1 MAQDIAVP
9 DGYASGTTGGGDV
22 ASITVSTPSEF
33 IAATGHSNP
42 AVIIVSG
49 MLNVGSVT
57 IGSNKTIVGAD
68 STSGLYGGTIRIQG
82 TNYIIQN
89 LKFGPA
95 SGDVMEI
102 SGATNVFITNCE
114 FHDSSDELCSIVRQS
129 DYVTVSWCKFYFDNS
144 DSHSFAH
151 LIGNGDDVTADRGKL
166 HVTMH
171 HNWYD
176 QGIRGRQPRVRFGHV
191 HIYNNYYNSVGSGYC
206 IGVGYECHIRVENTY
221 FESVSAPW
229 ADYGGVSNG
238 EMGWDNLIFVNCSQP
253 TFVSNSFPVF
263 ELPYDYEMDAVEN
276 VKDIVIANA
285 GNVFR
290 SLLQPPVQF
299 AAELQGFTTVK
310 LTWEDNSEDENGFM
324 IERAEG
330 DTGSFAI
337 IVELPAND
345 TSYVDSLLEELTVYR
360 YRMMAFNDSLES
372 SYSPTI
378 QVITLSPTALPTV
391 VSEPSPA
398 DGAKYVDT
406 APTLKWKASLNADSY
421 DIHFGMDNPPPFV
434 NNQVETIFVP
444 GDLEKGQTYYWRID
458 GTNANGTTE
467 GPVWSFTVI
476 PDIPAEQVAYW
487 KFDETEGTTAS
498 DDKKYGMDGT
508 LMNMDPPLWTTGV
521 AGGALGF
528 DGNDDYIL
536 VPQNGVLDFTDQSF
550 SITTYVKIESF
561 PSGSIYLVHKGT
573 FSVDD
578 GPGANGSWFGIE
590 LKNGELRF
598 AVDDN
603 VTKSQATLNNV
614 EEIFLNKWVHIA
626 AVRDR
631 ANELLKLYVNGEM
644 KASSS
649 DGTGSISQTIDLH
662 LGNCSRLDASLPGVL
677 DELKL
682 FSYALSETEVK
693 AEVLTDFERIN
704 ETIPD
709 KITLSQNYPNP
720 FNPSTR
726 IEYSIPIRSIV
737 KLEVFDITGK
747 KVTTL
752 VNEVKGA
759 GTHSAYFDASD
770 LSTGI
775 YMCILTTK
783 NHNLTRK
790 MLLIK

>member
-1 MAQDIAVP
+1 
-9 DGYASGTTGGGDV
+9 
-22 ASITVSTPSEF
+22 
-33 IAATGHSNP
+33 
-42 AVIIVSG
+42 
-49 MLNVGSVT
+49 
-57 IGSNKTIVGAD
+57 
-68 STSGLYGGTIRIQG
+68 
-82 TNYIIQN
+82 
-89 LKFGPA
+89 
-95 SGDVMEI
+95 
-102 SGATNVFITNCE
+102 
-114 FHDSSDELCSIVRQS
+114 
-129 DYVTVSWCKFYFDNS
+129 
-144 DSHSFAH
+144 
-151 LIGNGDDVTADRGKL
+151 
-166 HVTMH
+166 
-171 HNWYD
+171 
-176 QGIRGRQPRVRFGHV
+176 
-191 HIYNNYYNSVGSGYC
+191 
-206 IGVGYECHIRVENTY
+206 
-221 FESVSAPW
+221 
-229 ADYGGVSNG
+229 
-238 EMGWDNLIFVNCSQP
+238 
-253 TFVSNSFPVF
+253 
-263 ELPYDYEMDAVEN
+263 
-276 VKDIVIANA
+276 
-285 GNVFR
+285 
-290 SLLQPPVQF
+290 
-299 AAELQGFTTVK
+299 
-310 LTWEDNSEDENGFM
+310 
-324 IERAEG
+324 
-330 DTGSFAI
+330 
-337 IVELPAND
+337 
-345 TSYVDSLLEELTVYR
+345 
-360 YRMMAFNDSLES
+360 
-372 SYSPTI
+372 
-378 QVITLSPTALPTV
+378 
-391 VSEPSPA
+391 
-398 DGAKYVDT
+398 
-406 APTLKWKASLNADSY
+406 
-421 DIHFGMDNPPPFV
+421 
-434 NNQVETIFVP
+434 
-444 GDLEKGQTYYWRID
+444 
-458 GTNANGTTE
+458 
-467 GPVWSFTVI
+467 
-476 PDIPAEQVAYW
+476 
-487 KFDETEGTTAS
+487 
-498 DDKKYGMDGT
+498 
-508 LMNMDPPLWTTGV
+508 
-521 AGGALGF
+521 
-528 DGNDDYIL
+528 
-536 VPQNGVLDFTDQSF
+536 
-550 SITTYVKIESF
+550 
-561 PSGSIYLVHKGT
+561 VHKGT